1 MRQLVNTD
9 DQISRVAGML
19 TGQVLDPMERISEI
33 LFGLIMV
40 LTLTSSLSVA
50 AGDHTAVRT
59 MLIGALGCN
68 LAWGIIDGGL
78 YLMARLSERGRDILT
93 LRGLRKTTD
102 PGSGQRIVAQ
112 ALPPLVASVVSSE
125 QLEFVR
131 QKLLQTP
138 EPPERP
144 RLTTHDCLGAA
155 GICLL
160 VFLSTFPVVV
170 PFLFLGDLRFALRIS
185 NAIAI
190 VMMFMCGY
198 AFGHRAGLRPLRS
211 GLAMV
216 VIGGTMVG
224 LTMALGG

>member
-1 MRQLVNTD
+1 
-9 DQISRVAGML
+9 
-19 TGQVLDPMERISEI
+19 
-33 LFGLIMV
+33 
-40 LTLTSSLSVA
+40 
-50 AGDHTAVRT
+50 

-93 LRGLRKTTD
+93 LRGLRKTAD
-102 PGSGQRIVAQ
+102 PGSGQRIIAE
-112 ALPPLVASVVSSE
+112 ALPPLMASVVPPE

-131 QKLLQTP
+131 QKLLQMP

-144 RLTTHDCLGAA
+144 RLTKHDCLGAV

-160 VFLSTFPVVV
+160 VFLSTFPVVA
-170 PFLFLGDLRFALRIS
+170 PFLFIGDALFALRIS

-198 AFGHRAGLRPLRS
+198 TFGHRAGLRPLRS

-216 VIGGTMVG
+216 VIGAAMVG
-224 LTMALGG
+224 LTIALGG

>member
-1 MRQLVNTD
+1 
-9 DQISRVAGML
+9 
-19 TGQVLDPMERISEI
+19 MERISEI

-40 LTLTSSLSVA
+40 LTLTGSLSVA
-50 AGDHTAVRT
+50 AGDHTAIRT

-93 LRGLRKTTD
+93 LRGLRETAD
-102 PGSGQRIVAQ
+102 PGSGQRMVAE
-112 ALPPLVASVVSSE
+112 ALPPLVAAVVPPE
-125 QLEFVR
+125 QLEFMR
-131 QKLLQTP
+131 QKLLQMP

-144 RLTTHDCLGAA
+144 RLTKHDGLGAA
-155 GICLL
+155 AICLL

-170 PFLFLGDLRFALRIS
+170 PFLFIGNVRFALRLS

-211 GLAMV
+211 GFAMV
-216 VIGGTMVG
+216 LIGSAMVG
-224 LTMALGG
+224 LTIALGG